1 MALVADARRHNLA
14 WLQALRGIAAVL
26 VVITHARTFVLG
38 TSLQPFVEQYLRPGA
53 QGVDLFF
60 MVSGFIMVYT
70 TRSADGS
77 GSYALDFMIKRIARI
92 WPVYAVAVFAW
103 LALLVAFAKPVAP
116 LSAVV
121 RSLLFL
127 PVATTQPPYLGL
139 PFGLGWTLNYEF
151 YFYLV
156 FCASMLWGK
165 WRWVAFSSYL
175 ALTLV
180 AVPLAVTG
188 YVSIF
193 VDNNY
198 GFASRVL
205 TEITNPIVWEFALGV
220 AAGRLFLAPFR
231 VPRTPMW
238 TVLVIACVALLV
250 NTSLTGLA
258 TNHGPAQWGAPMAL
272 LFFAM
277 TLACKAR
284 EPSVPRTLVW
294 LGDISYSLYLMH
306 FIAFT
311 LVAYA
316 LVALGYDHVTHTAA
330 FAICVFPLPFAIAAL
345 SRRYIENGLSLRF
358 RRWLMSFHARY
369 AAGLVKPAA

>member
-1 MALVADARRHNLA
+1 MVLPANAPRHNLA

-26 VVITHARTFVLG
+26 VVVTHARTFLLG

-70 TRSADGS
+70 TRNADGS
-77 GSYALDFMIKRIARI
+77 GSYTIDFMIKRIARI

-103 LALLVAFAKPVAP
+103 LALLVAFSKPVAP
-116 LSAVV
+116 LSAIL

-127 PVATTQPPYLGL
+127 PVSTAQPPYLGL

-156 FCASMLWGK
+156 FGASMLMGR
-165 WRWVAFSSYL
+165 WRWIAFASYL
-175 ALTLV
+175 AVTLI
-180 AVPLAVTG
+180 AVPLLATG
-188 YVSIF
+188 HVSLL

-198 GFASRVL
+198 GFVSRVL

-231 VPRTPMW
+231 VPQTPLW
-238 TVLVIACVALLV
+238 TPLVAACALLV
-250 NTSLTGLA
+250 VHASLTREV
-258 TNHGPAQWGAPMAL
+258 TNHGPIQWGAPMAL
-272 LFFAM
+272 FFFAV
-277 TLACKAR
+277 TLACKQR
-284 EPSVPRTLVW
+284 EPHIPRILVW

-311 LVAYA
+311 FAAYA
-316 LVALGYDHVTHTAA
+316 LTAIGYGRATHTVA
-330 FAICVFPLPFAIAAL
+330 FAVCVFPLPFLVSAL
-345 SRRYIENGLSLRF
+345 SRRYIENGISLHV
-358 RRWLMSFHARY
+358 RRWLTALHARVSVRFAWL
-369 AAGLVKPAA
+369 AA